1 MFMQLV
7 QEQPQ
12 GIDNITRFLQ
22 SGTQTQIT
30 PEIQKISADFQGE
43 TIEKARQITSFLVR
57 LPQTK
62 FNEEV
67 FRKRTAAQILTD
79 NYVTGCTDSALVFVA
94 LARASGLPAK
104 YVETIDR
111 SWLEK
116 GGSSIG
122 GHIYGQVFDDK
133 EKRWIWVDPMG
144 GQVDIPVPSERVVY
158 KEGLDS
164 WDIGIKDFDSLQKLF
179 DKFRNGWLEEQKN

>member
-1 MFMQLV
+1 MCV
-7 QEQPQ
+7 QSVQKQPQ
-12 GIDNITRFLQ
+12 GIDTGFLR

-30 PEIQKISADFQGE
+30 PEIKKMSAGFQGE
-43 TIEKARQITSFLVR
+43 TIEKAGQITSFLAS

-62 FNEEV
+62 FNSEI

-111 SWLEK
+111 SWLKK
-116 GGSSIG
+116 GGSSIA
-122 GHIYGQVFDDK
+122 GHVYGQVFDYK
-133 EKRWIWVDPMG
+133 KKRWIWVDPMG
-144 GQVDIPVPSERVVY
+144 GQVDISAPSERVIY

-164 WDIGIKDFDSLQKLF
+164 WDIGIADFDSLRKLF
-179 DKFRNGWLEEQKN
+179 ERFRNEWLECQER

>member
-1 MFMQLV
+1 MQQA

-12 GIDNITRFLQ
+12 GIDNATRFLQ
-22 SGTQTQIT
+22 SGAQTQIT
-30 PEIQKISADFQGE
+30 PEIKKISEGFQGE
-43 TIEKARQITSFLVR
+43 AIEKASQITSFLRR
-57 LPQTK
+57 LQQTR
-62 FNEEV
+62 FDNEV
-67 FRKRTAAQILTD
+67 FRKRTAAQILSD

-104 YVETIDR
+104 YVETIDK

-116 GGSSIG
+116 GGGSIG
-122 GHIYGQVFDDK
+122 GHIYGQVFDD
-133 EKRWIWVDPMG
+133 EKKGWVWVDPMG

-164 WDIGIKDFDSLQKLF
+164 WDIGITDFDSLRKLF
-179 DKFRNGWLEEQKN
+179 ETFRNEWLEHQKK